1 MPSIRHVEF
10 AGQEGEALQ
19 RFYTELFGW
28 PMAKRSPGGHDYFD
42 FAAGDRVSGGI
53 RHEPDGPAETIVYVD
68 VTDLDAAIARA
79 VELGARVRIPA
90 LDGDGVRFALIVDP
104 AGNTIGLLEGEAR
117 AG

>member
-10 AGQEGEALQ
+10 AGQDGEALQ

-53 RHEPDGPAETIVYVD
+53 RHEADGPGETIVYVD
-68 VTDLDAAIARA
+68 FDDLDEALSRA
-79 VELGARVRIPA
+79 VALGASVRIPPLA
-90 LDGDGVRFALIVDP
+90 RDGGRFALVVDP
-104 AGNTIGLLEGEAR
+104 AGNTIGLLEDEPSAS
-117 AG
+117 